1 MLPKD
6 REKEVSV
13 MLLLQEHQM
22 ILDLENPCLKSW
34 ERLTDWQ
41 SEIIPEVHECAA
53 LKAPEVQLEM
63 NG

>member
-34 ERLTDWQ
+34 ERLTDWK